1 MITFEHVS
9 KRYEGGNQALA
20 DISFH
25 LAPGEMVFLTG
36 HSGAGKSTL
45 LRLILMLEQAS
56 RGKVIVNGRN
66 LSSTSMSQA
75 PRIRQG
81 MGMIFQ
87 DHKLLR
93 NKRVAD
99 NVALPLLIAGLRYAE
114 IRKRVRA
121 ALDKVGLLGKE
132 NSWPMALS
140 GGEQQR
146 VGVARAIVAMPPV
159 LLADE
164 PTGNLDP
171 ELSADLFGLF
181 RQLNQLGVTV
191 LIASHDLH
199 LIRRMGDRVLV
210 LQNGKLIDDIPA
222 SPTPPKMQANP

>member
-20 DISFH
+20 DVSFH
-25 LAPGEMVFLTG
+25 LGSGEMVFLTG

-45 LRLILMLEQAS
+45 LRLILMLEHAT
-56 RGKVIVNGRN
+56 RGKVIVSGRN
-66 LSSTSMSQA
+66 LSTTPMSQA
-75 PRIRQG
+75 PGIRQG

-146 VGVARAIVAMPPV
+146 VGVARAIVGMPPV

-171 ELSADLFGLF
+171 ELSEDLFGLF

-222 SPTPPKMQANP
+222 NPNP